1 MLLLNKLAVVQLTDA
16 THIVD
21 AAKYISIVLL
31 NLKAM
36 LNLGLPHIN
45 VLSKI
50 DLLKGLGADFGNC
63 SLSRFVFSMADA
75 AGLSVHSIIAR
86 TDCCPFFT
94 LPSLENSSDLN
105 LDFYTDVQDLS
116 YLLPILDQQTTPKFG
131 NLNRAMID
139 LIEDFNLVGFETLY
153 VEVRSFFYSA
163 LSSKAQLDADKLIL
177 CIFSMAHSDTPDLL
191 HVHEGQSLDDQTD
204 FSY

>member
-50 DLLKGLGADFGNC
+50 DLLKGLGADFGKC
-63 SLSRFVFSMADA
+63 SL
-75 AGLSVHSIIAR
+75 
-86 TDCCPFFT
+86 P
-94 LPSLENSSDLN
+94 
-105 LDFYTDVQDLS
+105 
-116 YLLPILDQQTTPKFG
+116 
-131 NLNRAMID
+131 
-139 LIEDFNLVGFETLY
+139 
-153 VEVRSFFYSA
+153 RSFS
-163 LSSKAQLDADKLIL
+163 LWR
-177 CIFSMAHSDTPDLL
+177 MLL
-191 HVHEGQSLDDQTD
+191 VFPCTRS
-204 FSY
+204 